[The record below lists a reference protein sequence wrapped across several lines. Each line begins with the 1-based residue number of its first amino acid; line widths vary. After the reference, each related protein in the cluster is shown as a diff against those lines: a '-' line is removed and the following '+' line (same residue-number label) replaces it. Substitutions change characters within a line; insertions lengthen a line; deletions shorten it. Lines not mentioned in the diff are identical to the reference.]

1 MTLHPITPEDAKLR
15 VAQGTRLIDV
25 RERDEHLRERIA
37 GASCIPA
44 SKLPQVLEGDEGDV
58 IFHCRSGNR
67 TQALAGILSASA
79 SGKAYVLEGGLDA
92 WKKAGLAVE
101 KTPKAPLEIMRQV
114 QMTAGGLVLLG
125 VLLGYLVS
133 PGFFGLSAFVGAG
146 LFFAGASG
154 WCGMARLLALMPW
167 NRVPEMS
174 ASDTAGVNA

>member
-15 VAQGTRLIDV
+15 VARGTRLIDV

-37 GASCIPA
+37 GAQCIPA
-44 SKLPQVLEGDEGDV
+44 STLPASLGTEDEEV
-58 IFHCRSGNR
+58 IFHCRSGAR
-67 TQALAGILSASA
+67 TQAHAATLAASVP
-79 SGKAYVLEGGLDA
+79 GKAYVLEGGLDA
-92 WKKAGLAVE
+92 WKKANLAVE

-125 VLLGYLVS
+125 VVLGYLVS

-167 NRVPEMS
+167 NRMPDVA
-174 ASDTAGVNA
+174 ASDPAGAKV

>member
-15 VAQGTRLIDV
+15 VATGTRLIDV

-37 GASCIPA
+37 GSRCIPA
-44 SKLPQVLEGDEGDV
+44 SKVPTELEGDAGDV

-79 SGKAYVLEGGLDA
+79 PGTAYVLEGGLDA

-114 QMTAGGLVLLG
+114 QMIAGGLVLLG
-125 VLLGYLVS
+125 VVLGYLVA

-154 WCGMARLLALMPW
+154 WCGMARLLAVMPW

-174 ASDTAGVNA
+174 ASDAAGVKA